1 MLALMNDRE
10 WSPRE
15 LSEELDEGLSQVS
28 YHVKVLH
35 EYEPIELAR
44 TEPVRGA
51 TQHFYRALHRAY
63 IPPSPVRH
71 IPKPGRAIIVGD
83 ILGEID
89 KDVAASL
96 QSGRFF
102 SREDNH
108 AGWTPADLDA
118 IGCGKANELAD
129 EFVARFLEIA
139 ASQRHGERMGKAT
152 STSRPAPRYCAAPR
166 WWALKRPSGRS
177 AAASYRKLEKKRSA
191 LAIRAAVIISR
202 TEGTRT
208 RATTSWILGAA
219 RAARSSTVRRWSRRR
234 APAWRRN

>member
-1 MLALMNDRE
+1 MSDKAMSKREKEEKRLEEVKVLSLQERLHRALQSPLRTKMLALMNDRE

-35 EYEPIELAR
+35 EYELIELAR

-63 IPPSPVRH
+63 IPPSLVRH
-71 IPKPGRAIIVGD
+71 IPKSGRAIIVGD

-102 SREDNH
+102 SREDDH
-108 AGWTPADLDA
+108 ASWTPADLDA
-118 IGCGKANELAD
+118 IGCGEANELAD

-139 ASQRHGERMGKAT
+139 
-152 STSRPAPRYCAAPR
+152 
-166 WWALKRPSGRS
+166 GRS
-177 AAASYRKLEKKRSA
+177 ATR
-191 LAIRAAVIISR
+191 RANGESHEHI
-202 TEGTRT
+202 
-208 RATTSWILGAA
+208 TTSAALLVFPSELGDQQKAP
-219 RAARSSTVRRWSRRR
+219 SRRKR
-234 APAWRRN
+234 ED